1 MRHANPS
8 MDAEIKTYLADIK
21 QAAERIIE
29 VTLDKSFEEFEGD
42 WVVRAAVERQFLIIG
57 EATNVIAARDKD
69 VADLLGNYPQI
80 VGFRNI
86 LAHRYRDILDRTVWG
101 IIENNLPH
109 LLQQVNILLEQP

>member
-1 MRHANPS
+1 

-29 VTLDKSFEEFEGD
+29 VTLDKSFEDFEGD

-57 EATNVIAARDKD
+57 EATNVIAAKD
-69 VADLLGNYPQI
+69 QTVAALLGDYPQI

-101 IIENNLPH
+101 IIENNLPT
-109 LLQQVNILLEQP
+109 LLNEVNTLLNSD